1 MKITKNI
8 FVFLAAVGMALPV
21 ENAMAALTMHQRKSV
36 QDISWSIEI
45 LAFLAALVI
54 AVFVWRLGKRDLKK
68 RNSRNENRRDI
79 TGD

>member
-1 MKITKNI
+1 MKITKNF
-8 FVFLAAVGMALPV
+8 FVFLAAAGIALPV
-21 ENAMAALTMHQRKSV
+21 ENAMAALTMHQRESV

-68 RNSRNENRRDI
+68 RNSRDENRRDI
-79 TGD
+79 TGN

>member
-1 MKITKNI
+1 MKMTKNI
-8 FVFLAAVGMALPV
+8 FVLIAAFGMVLPV
-21 ENAMAALTMHQRKSV
+21 ENAMAALTMNQRESV

-68 RNSRNENRRDI
+68 RNLRNENRRDI

>member
-1 MKITKNI
+1 MKMTKNI
-8 FVFLAAVGMALPV
+8 FVLIAAFGMVLPV
-21 ENAMAALTMHQRKSV
+21 ENAMAALTMNQRESV

-68 RNSRNENRRDI
+68 RNRRNENRRDI